1 MATPAKKRVRKFSTY
16 DKKNQA
22 RPEEVRKRV
31 IRNKA
36 RRDAIKTHGK
46 AALKGKD
53 VHHVGGLKHGKK
65 PGKTQVTSKKA
76 NRSKK

>member
-1 MATPAKKRVRKFSTY
+1 MTKRVYSAY

-36 RRDAIKTHGK
+36 RRDAIKSGS
-46 AALKGKD
+46 ASVGDGKD
-53 VHHVGGLKHGKK
+53 VHHVGGMKHGKK
-65 PGKTQVTSKKA
+65 PGKTKVISRSA
-76 NRSKK
+76 NRAKK

>member
-1 MATPAKKRVRKFSTY
+1 MADTPKRKRVYSAY

-36 RRDAIKTHGK
+36 RRH
-46 AALKGKD
+46 ALKAGTVSKGDGKD
-53 VHHVGGLKHGKK
+53 VHHVGGMKNGKA
-65 PGKTQVTSKKA
+65 PGKTRVTTKKA

>member
-1 MATPAKKRVRKFSTY
+1 MEKRKRVYSAY

-36 RRDAIKTHGK
+36 RRDA
-46 AALKGKD
+46 LKSGVVSKGDGKD

-65 PGKTQVTSKKA
+65 PGKTRVISASK

>member
-1 MATPAKKRVRKFSTY
+1 MTKRVYSAY

-36 RRDAIKTHGK
+36 RREAIKDGRVS
-46 AALKGKD
+46 KGSSKD
-53 VHHVGGLKHGKK
+53 VHHVGGLKGGKA
-65 PGKTQVTSKKA
+65 PGKTQVVS
-76 NRSKK
+76 RSKNRGLK

>member
-1 MATPAKKRVRKFSTY
+1 MAGKSGRVYSAY

-31 IRNKA
+31 ERNKA
-36 RRDAIKTHGK
+36 RRHAIKAGK
-46 AALKGKD
+46 VSKGSTKD

-65 PGKTQVTSKKA
+65 PGKTKVIS
-76 NRSKK
+76 RSKNRGLK

>member
-1 MATPAKKRVRKFSTY
+1 MTKRVYSAY

-36 RRDAIKTHGK
+36 RR
-46 AALKGKD
+46 AALKSGAVTKNDDRD
-53 VHHVGGLKHGKK
+53 VHHVGGMKHGKK
-65 PGKTQVTSKKA
+65 PGKTRVMSASK
-76 NRSKK
+76 NRAKK